1 MGHYARIACGS
12 VIYGRYSQHCRES
25 AASCGESVVFS
36 RSDSRSGAGPADFA
50 QPLSQNCPPKGG
62 STGFD
67 RKMQMGFSSASIL
80 VPKSMGTEAGLGWV
94 GPGWAALG
102 WAGLGW
108 AGRGGSGGRQRGQGP
123 HVRKHR
129 RAKKRIRACMHA
141 HRPGWGGTDV
151 ARESVRNLG
160 RPSRN

>member
-1 MGHYARIACGS
+1 MVTFLGHYARIACGS
-12 VIYGRYSQHCRES
+12 VIYGRDSQHYRES

-102 WAGLGW
+102 W
-108 AGRGGSGGRQRGQGP
+108 
-123 HVRKHR
+123 
-129 RAKKRIRACMHA
+129 
-141 HRPGWGGTDV
+141 
-151 ARESVRNLG
+151 G
-160 RPSRN
+160 RPQHANSIEDGGLTPSRCRAWVSFFRTGRPDCGRECHLLGQLRISSW

>member
-1 MGHYARIACGS
+1 MRGLRAGVSFMADILNTVGKLPLH
-12 VIYGRYSQHCRES
+12 
-25 AASCGESVVFS
+25 AAKVSCFLGPIRVL
-36 RSDSRSGAGPADFA
+36 GPARRILPSPSRKTA
-50 QPLSQNCPPKGG
+50 PPKGG

-108 AGRGGSGGRQRGQGP
+108 AGRGGAGGRQRGQGT
-123 HVRKHR
+123 HVRKYIR
-129 RAKKRIRACMHA
+129 TKTRIRACMHA
-141 HRPGWGGTDV
+141 HRLGRGGTDV
-151 ARESVRNLG
+151 ARGSVRNLG
-160 RPSRN
+160 DRR